1 MMVGT
6 SSSSE
11 AAGEEVIPCSYVAS
25 ESDPPGLAILDSG
38 CAKTMHGGAWAK
50 RFEGLSFETRQKGQ
64 MFKGV
69 GGHIKS
75 DVVKVYPVGLAKV
88 HGEMCSSEVPGPLPL
103 LLSRPFME
111 EMGAVRG
118 R

>member
-1 MMVGT
+1 MFLMLPRSLT
-6 SSSSE
+6 HQ
-11 AAGEEVIPCSYVAS
+11 AWRF
-25 ESDPPGLAILDSG
+25 LDSG

-50 RFEGLSFETRQKGQ
+50 RFETELARLGLSFETRQKGQ

-111 EMGAVRG
+111 EIGTVRG